1 MKGSR
6 FCAALVVLLIS
17 GLSAF
22 ADDLTTIRMA
32 HPPLALHELPLLVA
46 SEKGFFAAEGL
57 NVTHTYM
64 TGGNEAATAL
74 IGGNIDVLNSALSQ
88 PMKLRSM
95 GASIKIISGVAGVR
109 DWGIVVDKKRFPN
122 AKDLASLKGL
132 RVATPR
138 RGSDGDQILR
148 FVLENAGFNL
158 DHDVQLV
165 QIGGFQN
172 DLITLDKGDVDAA
185 ILAEPFFSSGIQQGK
200 TTAVFDILRG
210 DGPDILR
217 QRVFTGLVV
226 TDDFLKNHQ
235 DIAEKI
241 VRATKKA
248 ARLIYEDPAAGLAV
262 AQKYFP
268 NVEPAVLKATYDRLA
283 SATKG
288 RAFST
293 PLSSAAI
300 DAENTFL
307 VKAGIIQSP
316 VKYEDIVDTAMAK
329 VW

>member
-1 MKGSR
+1 MKSSR
-6 FCAALVVLLIS
+6 LFAVFAALS
-17 GLSAF
+17 MSCASAA
-22 ADDLTTIRMA
+22 ADELTLVRMA

-46 SEKGFFAAEGL
+46 SEKGFYAAEGL
-57 NVTHTYM
+57 NVTHTFT

-74 IGGNIDVLNSALSQ
+74 IGGNIDVLNSALTQ

-95 GASIKIISGVAGVR
+95 AASIKIISGVAGVR

-122 AKDLASLKGL
+122 AKDLSGLKGL
-132 RVATPR
+132 RIATPR

-148 FVLENAGFNL
+148 FVLDNAGFDV
-158 DHDVQLV
+158 DHDVQLI
-165 QIGGFQN
+165 QIGGFEN
-172 DLITLDKGDVDAA
+172 ALIAMDKGDLDAA
-185 ILAEPFFSSGIQQGK
+185 ILAEPFFSSGIQEGI
-200 TTAVFDILRG
+200 TSPVFDILRG

-217 QRVFTGLVV
+217 ERVFSGLVV
-226 TDDFLKNHQ
+226 TDDFLKNHR
-235 DIAEKI
+235 DIAAKV

-248 ARLIYEDPAAGLAV
+248 AQLIYADPTAGLAV

-268 NVEPAVLKATYDRLA
+268 NVPPAVLKATYDRLA

-288 RAFST
+288 RAYDT
-293 PLSSAAI
+293 ALPGAAI

-307 VKAGIIQSP
+307 IKVGAIQSP
-316 VKYEDIVDTAMAK
+316 VKFDEVVDTGMSK

>member
-1 MKGSR
+1 MTTTR
-6 FCAALVVLLIS
+6 LFAAFAVLLTS
-17 GLSAF
+17 CAF
-22 ADDLTTIRMA
+22 ASADELTLVRMA

-46 SEKGFFAAEGL
+46 SEQGFYAAEGL
-57 NVTHTYM
+57 NVTHTFT

-74 IGGNIDVLNSALSQ
+74 IGGDIDVLNSALTQ

-109 DWGIVVDKKRFPN
+109 DWGIVVDKKRFPD
-122 AKDLASLKGL
+122 AKGLASLKGL
-132 RVATPR
+132 RIATPR

-158 DHDVQLV
+158 DHDVQLF

-172 DLITLDKGDVDAA
+172 ALTAMDKGDLDAA
-185 ILAEPFFSSGIQQGK
+185 ILAEPFFSSSVQEGI
-200 TTAVFDILRG
+200 ASPVFDILRG

-217 QRVFTGLVV
+217 QRVFSGLVV
-226 TDDFLKNHQ
+226 TDDFLKNHR
-235 DIAEKI
+235 DIAEKV

-248 ARLIYEDPAAGLAV
+248 AQLIYADPAVGLAV

-268 NVEPAVLKATYDRLA
+268 NVAPAVLKATYDRLA

-288 RAFST
+288 RAYDT
-293 PLSSAAI
+293 ALTGAAI

-307 VKAGIIQSP
+307 IKFGAIQSP
-316 VKYEDIVDTAMAK
+316 VKFDDIVDTAMSK